1 MNKPTIQDALEWLRA
16 DRDDYTDEWDRA
28 CIARAIGALMTA
40 ESVIPKL
47 EAINAKLQER
57 VTGQF
62 KHLRELQNEIL
73 GTDATSTG
81 YAQRKALSEIKRLK
95 SINAELLAACE
106 AYVRLIGN
114 CGDPT
119 QYSGSFANLLA
130 AIEKAKQ

>member
-40 ESVIPKL
+40 ESVIP
-47 EAINAKLQER
+47 
-57 VTGQF
+57 
-62 KHLRELQNEIL
+62 
-73 GTDATSTG
+73 
-81 YAQRKALSEIKRLK
+81 RLTA
-95 SINAELLAACE
+95 INAELLAACQ